1 MAFYS
6 DGVNEY
12 FSLILDPIK
21 REKHPKYVFTL
32 NKLQVSLARYLIP
45 PLLIV
50 SVSVFMAV
58 IALVIMQNIDLSGR
72 LLSNSTQTS
81 LIIALTCVAGVCA
94 YCEIA
99 FFLWARASQ
108 KSRPRQ
114 DYCTSLAGIRL
125 LKTRSWMTYLI
136 LLSSMSVPFIS
147 FAAFPG
153 GLDLSNYIAYVHTSG
168 IVNKFFVLQLVALFI
183 ALCVLLIKRIFVILT
198 Q

>member
-6 DGVNEY
+6 DGMNEY

-21 REKHPKYVFTL
+21 RERHPKYVFAL
-32 NKLQVSLARYLIP
+32 NRLQVSLARYLIP
-45 PLLIV
+45 RLLIV
-50 SVSVFMAV
+50 SVSVFMTV
-58 IALVIMQNIDLSGR
+58 IALVIMQNIGLSGR

-81 LIIALTCVAGVCA
+81 LVIALTCVAGVCI

-108 KSRPRQ
+108 KSRQRQ
-114 DYCTSLAGIRL
+114 DHCASLAGIRL

-136 LLSSMSVPFIS
+136 FLSSMSVPFIS
-147 FAAFPG
+147 FGALPG
-153 GLDLSNYIAYVHTSG
+153 RLDLSNYIAYVYTSG
-168 IVNKFFVLQLVALFI
+168 IVNKFFVLQLAALFI

>member
-21 REKHPKYVFTL
+21 REKHPKYVFAL

-45 PLLIV
+45 RLLIV
-50 SVSVFMAV
+50 SMSVFIAV
-58 IALVIMQNIDLSGR
+58 LALVIMQNIGLSGG

-81 LIIALTCVAGVCA
+81 LIIALTCVAGVCV

-99 FFLWARASQ
+99 FFFWARVSQ
-108 KSRPRQ
+108 KSRHQQ
-114 DYCTSLAGIRL
+114 DHCASLVGIRL

-136 LLSSMSVPFIS
+136 FLSSMLVPFVS
-147 FAAFPG
+147 FAALPG
-153 GLDLSNYIAYVHTSG
+153 RLDLSNYIAYVHTSG
-168 IVNKFFVLQLVALFI
+168 ILNTIFVLQIVALFI
-183 ALCVLLIKRIFVILT
+183 ALCVLLIKQIFVILMR
-198 Q
+198 

>member
-58 IALVIMQNIDLSGR
+58 IALVIMQNIGLSGR

-81 LIIALTCVAGVCA
+81 LIIALACVSGMCA

-108 KSRPRQ
+108 KSRQRQ

-136 LLSSMSVPFIS
+136 FLSSMSVPFIS

-153 GLDLSNYIAYVHTSG
+153 GLDLSNYVAYVHTSG